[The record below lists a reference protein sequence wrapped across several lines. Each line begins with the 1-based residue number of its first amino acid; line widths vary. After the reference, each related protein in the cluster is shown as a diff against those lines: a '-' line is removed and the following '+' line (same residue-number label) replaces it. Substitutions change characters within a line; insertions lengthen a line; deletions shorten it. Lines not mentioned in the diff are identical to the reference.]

1 MFDLSLYL
9 VTDRVLSRGRTTVD
23 IVREAVAGGVTC
35 VQLREKDL
43 PIRDFIAEARLLKD
57 LLTPMGI
64 PLIINDRLD
73 VALAVGADGV
83 HLGQQD
89 MDIIDAR
96 RLVGPGVAI
105 GISAESLEDALRA
118 QARGADYIGIS
129 PVFATATKLDAA
141 TPLGL
146 DGVRRIR
153 AAVGL
158 PIVGIGGLSCDNA
171 AAVIAAGAN
180 GVAVVSAIV
189 AADFPERAAAALKK
203 CLRTRFTDQL
213 DIETL
218 NLGPGP
224 RGLS

>member
-1 MFDLSLYL
+1 
-9 VTDRVLSRGRTTVD
+9 
-23 IVREAVAGGVTC
+23 
-35 VQLREKDL
+35 
-43 PIRDFIAEARLLKD
+43 
-57 LLTPMGI
+57 
-64 PLIINDRLD
+64 

-129 PVFATATKLDAA
+129 PVFATATKSDAA
-141 TPLGL
+141 APLGL

-158 PIVGIGGLSCDNA
+158 PMVGIGGLSCDNA

-189 AADFPERAAAALKK
+189 SADFPEQAAAALKK
-203 CLRTRFTDQL
+203 CLRPTCP
-213 DIETL
+213 IA
-218 NLGPGP
+218 
-224 RGLS
+224 

>member
-9 VTDRVLSRGRTTVD
+9 VTDRALSRGRTTVD
-23 IVREAVAGGVTC
+23 IVRAAVAGGVTC
-35 VQLREKDL
+35 VQLREKNL
-43 PIRDFIAEARLLKD
+43 STREFIAEARLLKG
-57 LLTPMGI
+57 LLAPTGI

-73 VALAVGADGV
+73 VALAIDADGV

-96 RLVGPGVAI
+96 RLVGPGIAI

-118 QARGADYIGIS
+118 QAQGADYIGIS
-129 PVFATATKLDAA
+129 PVFATATKTDTA

-153 AAVGL
+153 AAVRL
-158 PIVGIGGLSCDNA
+158 PMVGIGGITADNA
-171 AAVIAAGAN
+171 ARVIAAGAN

-189 AADFPERAAAALKK
+189 AADFPERAAASLKE
-203 CLRTRFTDQL
+203 CFRRTCSA
-213 DIETL
+213 
-218 NLGPGP
+218 P
-224 RGLS
+224 